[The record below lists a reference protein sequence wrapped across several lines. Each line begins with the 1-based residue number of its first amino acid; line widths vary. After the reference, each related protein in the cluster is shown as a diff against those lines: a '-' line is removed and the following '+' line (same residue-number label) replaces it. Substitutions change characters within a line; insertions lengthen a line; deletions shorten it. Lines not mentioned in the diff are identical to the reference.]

1 MQCVAEYPNNDR
13 VTSYMLN
20 EAEANKL
27 KNDPRI
33 FSVDD
38 PSEDRIIKNAV
49 QDGDFN
55 RNYSSNTGQQEN
67 WGLLCH
73 TNKDNN
79 IWHKMNP
86 IQVALMILCW
96 MAQV

>member
-1 MQCVAEYPNNDR
+1 MI
-13 VTSYMLN
+13 
-20 EAEANKL
+20 
-27 KNDPRI
+27 PRI
-33 FSVDD
+33 LSVDG
-38 PSEDRIIKNAV
+38 SEDRIIKNAV

-79 IWHKMNP
+79 I
-86 IQVALMILCW
+86 
-96 MAQV
+96 